1 MNLRIKI
8 ILFAGVFLMSMGG
21 AVYSQ
26 GVFKNN
32 STSSDK
38 EVYTVKSKPASTD
51 AVSLGNTGLFR
62 SGSKPPGGGGDVP
75 GEEVPVGEGLAI
87 LSLLSGGYIML
98 KKRRAKDGQ

>member
-1 MNLRIKI
+1 MNLKIKI
-8 ILFAGVFLMSMGG
+8 ILFAGVFLMSMGS

-32 STSSDK
+32 STSTG
-38 EVYTVKSKPASTD
+38 EVFTTKSKPASTD

-62 SGSKPPGGGGDVP
+62 SGNKPPGGGGNVP
-75 GEEVPVGEGLAI
+75 GEEMPVGEGLAI

>member
-62 SGSKPPGGGGDVP
+62 SGSKPPGSGDVP